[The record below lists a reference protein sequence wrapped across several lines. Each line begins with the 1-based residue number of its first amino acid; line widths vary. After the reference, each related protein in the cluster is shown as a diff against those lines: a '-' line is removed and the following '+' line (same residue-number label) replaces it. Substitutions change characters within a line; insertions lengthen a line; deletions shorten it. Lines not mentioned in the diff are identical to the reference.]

1 MCATLLSARVPTIPS
16 HCAIR
21 GHACSM
27 SVDVHSQVGLGVL
40 PKNHRTLH
48 VFKIL
53 LIAMPLLS

>member
-1 MCATLLSARVPTIPS
+1 MSSTLLLARVPTIRS

-27 SVDVHSQVGLGVL
+27 SLHVHSPVGFGVL
-40 PKNHRTLH
+40 PKNHHTLH
-48 VFKIL
+48 VFNML

>member
-1 MCATLLSARVPTIPS
+1 MSSTLLLARLPTIPS

-27 SVDVHSQVGLGVL
+27 SLHVHSPVGFGVL
-40 PKNHRTLH
+40 PRDHRTLH

>member
-1 MCATLLSARVPTIPS
+1 MSSTLLWAQVPTIPS

-27 SVDVHSQVGLGVL
+27 SLHVHSPVGLGVL
-40 PKNHRTLH
+40 PRDQRTLH

>member
-1 MCATLLSARVPTIPS
+1 MSSTLLSAIVPTIPS

-27 SVDVHSQVGLGVL
+27 SLHVHSPVGLGVL
-40 PKNHRTLH
+40 PKDHCTLH
-48 VFKIL
+48 VFKIS